1 MQGSASFDKNQ
12 FLFEAARAS
21 GDFPTMPSRQAVLGM
36 EHASFYYGSDKVFED
51 VSFLLDDAR
60 TALVGE
66 NGAGKST
73 LLKCLTG
80 ALDLNAGQIIRSRGL
95 RVGTV
100 PQDVPEALAPL
111 TVREVLQQS
120 LARVGQDDDWWRLDV
135 LAEEIGIAPDIL
147 DKKFGALSGGWQRLM
162 LIAGAA
168 KLEEPDILILDEPTN
183 HLDLANINTLERW
196 LTAEFEIP
204 MLIVSHDREILDRVT
219 ERTLFLR
226 SDGVHAFKTR
236 FSVARE
242 ELLRR
247 DATAA
252 ARARLEQKEIE
263 RLEQAAARYKVWAVK
278 NPDLNKR
285 KAAVETRI
293 ARIEADRTQSYVARE
308 RRLELADGDIDAR
321 VALRLA
327 NLEVKTPDGR
337 KLIGI
342 DRLTV
347 AAGDRI
353 ALLGANG
360 AGKST
365 FLSALAAAYDPA
377 REHYDGTAPV
387 RFNPSSRLVYFDQT
401 MRDLPVKTAILDYVV
416 EAEGV
421 TEKNAVRLLAQA
433 GFSFARI
440 QEPIGVLSHGERA
453 RLVFLKMKLLRP
465 NFYLLDEPTNH
476 LDIEGQEDLEDQ
488 LEGSDVSCLF
498 VSHDR
503 FFTRTAATRFLE
515 IRTGRLVEIDDP
527 DAFFDAQT

>member
-1 MQGSASFDKNQ
+1 
-12 FLFEAARAS
+12 
-21 GDFPTMPSRQAVLGM
+21 MPPRQAVLGM
-36 EHASFYYGSDKVFED
+36 EHASFFYGSSPVFQD

-73 LLKCLTG
+73 LLKCLIG
-80 ALDLNAGQIIRSRGL
+80 ALELNAGQVIRSRGL
-95 RVGTV
+95 RIGSV
-100 PQDVPEALAPL
+100 PQNVPEGLAAL

-120 LARVGQDDDWWRLDV
+120 LVRIGQGDDWWRLDV
-135 LAEEIGIAPDIL
+135 LAEEIGVAPDVL
-147 DKKFGALSGGWQRLM
+147 DKDFAALSGGWQRLL
-162 LIAGAA
+162 LIAAA
-168 KLEEPDILILDEPTN
+168 ARLEEPDILILDEPTN
-183 HLDLANINTLERW
+183 HLDLANINLLERW
-196 LTAEFEIP
+196 LTVDFAVP

-226 SDGVHAFKTR
+226 SDGVHAFRTR
-236 FSVARE
+236 FSIARE

-247 DATAA
+247 DAAA
-252 ARARLEQKEIE
+252 ATRARLEEKEIK
-263 RLEQAAARYKVWAVK
+263 RLEQAAARYQVWAVK

-285 KAAVETRI
+285 KAALETRI
-293 ARIEADRTQSYVARE
+293 ARIEADRTQTYVARE

-337 KLIGI
+337 KLIAI
-342 DRLTV
+342 ERLTI
-347 AAGDRI
+347 AAGHRI

-365 FLSALAAAYDPA
+365 LLSVLAAAYDPE

-401 MRDLPVKTAILDYVV
+401 MQDLPVKTAILDYVV
-416 EAEGV
+416 AADGVSEKEAI
-421 TEKNAVRLLAQA
+421 RMLAQA
-433 GFSFARI
+433 GFAFARI
-440 QEPIGVLSHGERA
+440 REPIGVLSHGERA

-476 LDIEGQEDLEDQ
+476 LDIEGQEDLEEQ
-488 LEGSDVSCLF
+488 LERSDVSCLF

-515 IRTGRLVEIDDP
+515 IRKGRLVEIDDP
-527 DAFFDAQT
+527 DAFFDAQA

>member
-1 MQGSASFDKNQ
+1 MA
-12 FLFEAARAS
+12 
-21 GDFPTMPSRQAVLGM
+21 TRQAVLGM
-36 EHASFYYGSDKVFED
+36 EQASFYYGSGRVFGG

-73 LLKCLTG
+73 LLKCLLG
-80 ALDLNAGQIIRSRGL
+80 SLELNAGKVIRSRGL
-95 RVGTV
+95 RVGSV
-100 PQDVPEALAPL
+100 PQDVPAALAER
-111 TVREVLQQS
+111 TVREVLHEA
-120 LARVGQDDDWWRLDV
+120 LMRVGQDDDWWRIDV
-135 LAEEIGIAPDIL
+135 LIDEIGVEPEIL
-147 DKKFGALSGGWQRLM
+147 DKPFGELSGGWQRLM
-162 LIAGAA
+162 LIAAAA
-168 KLEEPDILILDEPTN
+168 KLEEPDILVLDEPTN

-196 LTAEFEIP
+196 LTVEFEIP

-252 ARARLEQKEIE
+252 TRARLEEKEIK

-285 KAAVETRI
+285 KNAVETRI
-293 ARIEADRTQSYVARE
+293 ARIEAERTQTYVARE
-308 RRLELADGDIDAR
+308 RRLELSDGDIDAK

-327 NLEVKTPDGR
+327 DLDVKTLDGR

-342 DRLTV
+342 DRLTI

-365 FLSALAAAYDPA
+365 LLSTIAAAYDPA
-377 REHYDGTAPV
+377 REHYDGQALV
-387 RFNPSSRLVYFDQT
+387 RFNPSCRLVYFDQS
-401 MRDLPVKTAILDYVV
+401 MRDLPVATEILDFVV

-421 TEKNAVRLLAQA
+421 TEKEGVRVLARA
-433 GFSFARI
+433 GFPFARI
-440 QEPIGVLSHGERA
+440 REPIGVLSHGERA

-476 LDIEGQEDLEDQ
+476 LDIEGQEDLEEQ
-488 LEGSDVSCLF
+488 LERSDVSCLF

-515 IRTGRLVEIDDP
+515 IRRGRLIEIDDP
-527 DAFFDAQT
+527 DAFFDAQTD

>member
-1 MQGSASFDKNQ
+1 M
-12 FLFEAARAS
+12 AA
-21 GDFPTMPSRQAVLGM
+21 RQAVLGM
-36 EHASFYYGSDKVFED
+36 EHASFFYGSAKVFED

-80 ALDLNAGQIIRSRGL
+80 ALELNGGQVIRSRGL

-100 PQDVPEALAPL
+100 PQDVPAELAALP
-111 TVREVLQQS
+111 VREVLQRS
-120 LARVGQDDDWWRLDV
+120 LERTGQDDDWWRLDV
-135 LAEEIGIAPDIL
+135 LAEEIGVAPEVL
-147 DKKFGALSGGWQRLM
+147 DKKFGELSGGWQRLM
-162 LIAGAA
+162 LIAAAA
-168 KLEEPDILILDEPTN
+168 KLEEPDLLLLDEPTN
-183 HLDLANINTLERW
+183 HLDLANINILERW
-196 LTAEFEIP
+196 LTEEFKVP

-236 FSVARE
+236 FSIARE

-247 DATAA
+247 DAVAA
-252 ARARLEQKEIE
+252 SRVKLEENEIKRLEK
-263 RLEQAAARYKVWAVK
+263 AAARYKAWAVK
-278 NPDLNKR
+278 NPELGKR
-285 KAAVETRI
+285 KAAIETRI
-293 ARIEADRTQSYVARE
+293 ARIEADRTQTYVSRE

-327 NLEVKTPDGR
+327 GLEVKTPDGR

-342 DRLTV
+342 DRLAI

-365 FLSALAAAYDPA
+365 LLSALAAAWDPEL
-377 REHYDGTAPV
+377 EHYDGQAPI
-387 RFNPSSRLVYFDQT
+387 RFNPACRLVYFDQA
-401 MRDLPVKTAILDYVV
+401 MQDLPVKTTLLDYVL
-416 EAEGV
+416 EAEGT
-421 TEKNAVRLLAQA
+421 TEKEAIRMLAQA
-433 GFSFARI
+433 GFAFARLK
-440 QEPIGVLSHGERA
+440 EPIGVLSHGERA

-488 LEGSDVSCLF
+488 LERSDVSCLF

-515 IRTGRLVEIDDP
+515 IRRGRLVEIDDP
-527 DAFFDAQT
+527 DAFFDTQV